1 MAHTM
6 GSGRRF
12 SPVTRKP
19 LDTRRALGRS
29 GEDRAA
35 AWYVGHG
42 YRIVD
47 RNWRSR
53 IGEIDLVCAGHGVL
67 VFCEV
72 KARGTDR
79 LGAPAEAVTGTK
91 QRRLRR
97 LAALYLLWHTCGDHE
112 VRFDVAA
119 VRGTTVTVIEGAF

>member
-1 MAHTM
+1 MTPKPPDRRHAR
-6 GSGRRF
+6 GR
-12 SPVTRKP
+12 
-19 LDTRRALGRS
+19 A

-42 YRIVD
+42 YQIVE

-53 IGEIDLVCAGHGVL
+53 IGEIDLVCSGYGVL

-72 KARGTDR
+72 KARRSAR
-79 LGAPAEAVTGTK
+79 LGDPVEAVTPSK
-91 QRRLRR
+91 QLRLRR
-97 LAALYLLWHTCGDHE
+97 LAAEYLWSHTCGSHR

-119 VRGTTVTVIEGAF
+119 ILGSTLTVVENAF